1 MVDHRPWPVQIV
13 ACAGISLGWVAGLF
27 ESQAPPNR
35 PPAPTKMP
43 RRWHCPHQRQG
54 GGIHQHAAGNVL
66 HSLLSS
72 LPISPPPSFISD
84 NSGFVPVFVATQGDL
99 LSGGSIKGQK
109 DTCIKKLSQFSLLN

>member
-27 ESQAPPNR
+27 ESQAPPNG
-35 PPAPTKMP
+35 PPALTKMP
-43 RRWHCPHQRQG
+43 CRWHCPHQRQG

-72 LPISPPPSFISD
+72 LPIGPI
-84 NSGFVPVFVATQGDL
+84 
-99 LSGGSIKGQK
+99 
-109 DTCIKKLSQFSLLN
+109 SLLYLRSEAQDLFQSSLPRKAICFPAAQLNVKKIHV